1 MSKLIIFIFFHQC
14 YLYLFSFD
22 MCRDDRAKREKSIP
36 GETGFWGGGAGGGGA
51 SKKFYMGRLSQRS
64 NSLIRYPLYLKN
76 LILCPLFIYL

>member
-22 MCRDDRAKREKSIP
+22 RRRDDRAKREKSIP
-36 GETGFWGGGAGGGGA
+36 GETGFWGGGAGGGA